1 VRFVFFSA
9 QYLPS
14 IGGIERY
21 TRNLALALTRAGHH
35 VTIVTSSRAD
45 APDAETDEGVDIVRL
60 DSWPLMGGRFPV
72 PRPTRQFRAQMKKIW
87 SRHIDLVLVNTRFW
101 IMSVWAAW
109 ECHHRRLPAIVIEH
123 GSGYLSMGTPLL
135 NALSHVYEHAVAR
148 IVHHFVPRFYA
159 VSKKGARWLRTFGLR
174 AEGVLYNAVDISEIE
189 EQARIGTW
197 DARSAYDLEAST
209 PLVVYVGRLIPE
221 KGIRELLE
229 AMTSV
234 RQRCPDAHLLL
245 AGEGPMYDEL
255 ESLGQDGVIF
265 VGALDHPQAL
275 SLLQQADIFCLP
287 SYSEGFSTVVLE
299 AVALETFIVTTP
311 VGGTVELL
319 DTDYGGLIPGH
330 EPEVIA
336 DALIHGLTD
345 PEWRSSAI
353 TSAKKRLES
362 TFTWEKT
369 AQEFVRVAQSC
380 ASDRNR

>member
-1 VRFVFFSA
+1 MKFVFFSA

-35 VTIVTSSRAD
+35 VTIVASGRPD
-45 APDAETDEGVDIVRL
+45 APERETDEGVDIVRL

-72 PRPTRQFRAQMKKIW
+72 PRPTRKFRSAMRQIW
-87 SRHIDLVLVNTRFW
+87 GGHIDLVLINTRFW
-101 IMSVWAAW
+101 TMSVWAAW
-109 ECHHRRLPAIVIEH
+109 ECRRRKLPAIVIEH
-123 GSGYLSMGTPLL
+123 GSDYLSMGTPLL
-135 NALSHVYEHAVAR
+135 NALSHVYEHVAAR

-159 VSKKGARWLRTFGLR
+159 VSKNGARWLTTFGIT
-174 AEGVLYNAVDISEIE
+174 ADGVLYNAVDIKEIE
-189 EQARIGTW
+189 EQAQIGSW
-197 DARSAYDLEAST
+197 DARAAYELEPST

-229 AMTSV
+229 AMVSV
-234 RQRCPDAHLLL
+234 RQHCPDAQLLL

-255 ESLGQDGVIF
+255 DALDQDGVIF
-265 VGALDHPQAL
+265 VGALDHPKAL

-319 DTDYGGLIPGH
+319 DADYGGLIPSPDPG
-330 EPEVIA
+330 VIA
-336 DALIHGLTD
+336 EALIHGLTD
-345 PEWRSSAI
+345 PEWRSSAVGQ
-353 TSAKKRLES
+353 AKTRLEQK
-362 TFTWEKT
+362 FTWEKT
-369 AQEFVRVAQSC
+369 AQELINVATR
-380 ASDRNR
+380 AITE